1 MEKVKFDIYFNDG
14 YDEDLVDDVCV
25 LYDEAEL
32 WYNEKRVRYF
42 GSKERFEPFIK
53 SLEIVGNIRKI
64 VKY

>member
-1 MEKVKFDIYFNDG
+1 MDKVKFDIYFNDG

>member
-32 WYNEKRVRYF
+32 WYNDKRVRYF

>member
-14 YDEDLVDDVCV
+14 YDVDLVDDVCV

-32 WYNEKRVRYF
+32 WYNDKRVRYF

>member
-25 LYDEAEL
+25 LYNEAEL
-32 WYNEKRVRYF
+32 WYNDKRVRYF

>member
-1 MEKVKFDIYFNDG
+1 MEKVKFDIYFNDR
-14 YDEDLVDDVCV
+14 YDVDLVDDVCV

-32 WYNEKRVRYF
+32 WYNDKRVRYF